1 MHKNQLPRL
10 LLELV
15 ERIGDVKVAMTKH
28 PRYNYTPED
37 LFLHVFV
44 LVDDWL
50 VANESRFALPKQPM
64 QVASY
69 SELFS
74 IAVAGEIMAQGF
86 ESVWY
91 WLVKEG
97 FHELYP
103 NLPDASRYHRVITNA
118 EVLWAELALHIAQQ
132 LPNTAVKAI
141 DAKPLPVAKGKHAE
155 RCKCLE
161 AAKGFSTMGMVYG
174 FKLHALVNMH
184 GLFER
189 WSFAAAD
196 THETQAAPDLIRAN
210 NAKIVGDK
218 AYLGIEGVVTPR
230 RRNMTRDTGWNKTL
244 NRLRKRVETA
254 FSSLV
259 RSFNLHTAQVKTFRS
274 LRAKVNL
281 KIAAYNLT
289 HSGLLSAL

>member
-1 MHKNQLPRL
+1 
-10 LLELV
+10 
-15 ERIGDVKVAMTKH
+15 MTKH

-50 VANESRFALPKQPM
+50 EENAERFKLPRQKS

-74 IAVAGEIMAQGF
+74 IALVGEIMAQGF

-91 WLVKEG
+91 WIVK
-97 FHELYP
+97 HSYKALYP
-103 NLPDASRYHRVITNA
+103 KLPDASRYHRIITNA
-118 EVLWAELALHIAQQ
+118 ERLWAELALYIAKR
-132 LPNTAVKAI
+132 LPDTAVKAI
-141 DAKPLPVAKGKHAE
+141 DAKPLGVAKGKRAE

-161 AAKGFSTMGMVYG
+161 AAKGFSTMGMVHG
-174 FKLHALVNMH
+174 FKLHAVVNMYS
-184 GLFER
+184 LFER
-189 WSFAAAD
+189 WTYLPAD
-196 THETQAAPDLIRAN
+196 KHETQAASALVSQEQA
-210 NAKIVGDK
+210 IVAGDK
-218 AYLGIEGVVTPR
+218 AYLGVQGITTPKR
-230 RRNMTRDTGWNKTL
+230 KNMTRDTGWNKTL
-244 NRLRKRVETA
+244 NRLRKRIETA

-281 KIAAYNLT
+281 KIAAYNLAT
-289 HSGLLSAL
+289 SGLLTGI

>member
-1 MHKNQLPRL
+1 MLGVL
-10 LLELV
+10 
-15 ERIGDVKVAMTKH
+15 MSKH
-28 PRYNYTPED
+28 HRSNYTPED

-50 VANESRFALPKQPM
+50 EENKVRFSLPKQPK

-74 IAVAGEIMAQGF
+74 IAMVGELVSQGF

-91 WLVKEG
+91 WLVKYG
-97 FHELYP
+97 FAELYP
-103 NLPDASRYHRVITNA
+103 KLPDASRYHRVIANA
-118 EVLWAELALHIAQQ
+118 EVLWAELALYIARQ
-132 LPNTAVKAI
+132 LPNTAVKAV
-141 DAKPLPVAKGKHAE
+141 DAKPLSVAKGKRAE
-155 RCKCLE
+155 RCKCLG

-196 THETQAAPDLIRAN
+196 THDTRPAPSLIEASH
-210 NAKIVGDK
+210 AKVVADK
-218 AYLGIEGVVTPR
+218 AYLGVEGVITPKR
-230 RRNMTRDTGWNKTL
+230 KNMIRDTGWTRTL

-281 KIAAYNLT
+281 KIAAYNLAR
-289 HSGLLSAL
+289 SGLLSGV

>member
-1 MHKNQLPRL
+1 MLGVL
-10 LLELV
+10 
-15 ERIGDVKVAMTKH
+15 MSKH
-28 PRYNYTPED
+28 PRYNYTPEN
-37 LFLHVFV
+37 LFLNVFV

-50 VANESRFALPKQPM
+50 EENRARLSLPEQPN

-74 IAVAGEIMAQGF
+74 IALVGELVAQGF

-91 WLVKEG
+91 WLVKYG
-97 FHELYP
+97 FAELYP
-103 NLPDASRYHRVITNA
+103 KLPEASRYHRIIANA
-118 EVLWAELALHIAQQ
+118 EALWAELALYIAQE
-132 LPNTAVKAI
+132 LPSTAVKAV
-141 DAKPLPVAKGKHAE
+141 DAKPLPVAKGKRAE
-155 RCKCLE
+155 HCKCLE

-196 THETQAAPDLIRAN
+196 THETQLAPNLVEAS
-210 NAKIVGDK
+210 NAKVVGDK
-218 AYLGIEGVVTPR
+218 AYLGVEGIITPKR
-230 RRNMTRDTGWNKTL
+230 KNMTRDTGWNKTL
-244 NRLRKRVETA
+244 NRLRKRIETA

-281 KIAAYNLT
+281 KIAAYNLAL
-289 HSGLLSAL
+289 SGLLSGV